1 MISTTKLNKSCVLQ
15 LREEKKKTGQDGFEA
30 VILEAVDE
38 IFSSFGDSSKKA
50 IYFQLEKTFKI
61 KKTQIPLKIEDF
73 AHAIEQIFGAGAK
86 FIELRIIETL
96 HRKTPNFVY
105 FPKMDDELF
114 TEYVTGLHRF
124 HSHERQEQLAEKT
137 SFTPTL
143 TKQPLFSLT
152 LFQSLSM
159 I

>member
-105 FPKMDDELF
+105 FPKMDDVLF

-124 HSHERQEQLAEKT
+124 FIATNGKSNLQKKRVSPRLLQNNPYFL
-137 SFTPTL
+137 
-143 TKQPLFSLT
+143 
-152 LFQSLSM
+152 
-159 I
+159 